1 MQNHLQNHLTGQICP
16 VLTVGWLMLSGFVVE
31 GRKSD
36 FCDSSRVKIGLFKI
50 LQTGY
55 GNTRKVQSNHIA
67 FLCNKIDPLDSRL
80 LGTIQFPWLDTSKKL
95 KRVFISHSSLHMVLK
110 KDFPSNGVQEPR
122 CCTGSVRNR
131 ASASSTT
138 SR

>member
-1 MQNHLQNHLTGQICP
+1 MQNHLQNHSKGQIYP
-16 VLTVGWLMLSGFVVE
+16 VLTVGWPMLSGFVVE
-31 GRKSD
+31 GRKLD

-95 KRVFISHSSLHMVLK
+95 ERVFISHSLHMVLK
-110 KDFPSNGVQEPR
+110 KGFPSNGVQEPR
-122 CCTGSVRNR
+122 CCTGSVRNQVF
-131 ASASSTT
+131 ASLIT